1 MNLYDFY
8 NKQSDKYY
16 TALILPGE
24 NTTVKYIWEVTAK
37 KVIVPGY
44 EEYDLFMAGRRREF
58 ILYEALTGI
67 VLIRQTNLDSRH
79 ERRCCAEDFK
89 KILRREFDRRG
100 GKAKINKVMNDFII
114 TTKSTSKRYD
124 IKTVKNEVI

>member
-24 NTTVKYIWEVTAK
+24 NTTVQYIWEVTAK
-37 KVIVPGY
+37 KVTVSGY
-44 EEYDLFMAGRRREF
+44 DEYDFFMTGDRRRY
-58 ILYEALTGI
+58 ILYEALTGMA
-67 VLIRQTNLDSRH
+67 LIRQTNLDSRH

-89 KILRREFDRRG
+89 KILRREFDRHG
-100 GKAKINKVMNDFII
+100 GKAKINKVMNDFIV
-114 TTKSTSKRYD
+114 TTKSISKRYD
-124 IKTVKNEVI
+124 IKTVKNGVI